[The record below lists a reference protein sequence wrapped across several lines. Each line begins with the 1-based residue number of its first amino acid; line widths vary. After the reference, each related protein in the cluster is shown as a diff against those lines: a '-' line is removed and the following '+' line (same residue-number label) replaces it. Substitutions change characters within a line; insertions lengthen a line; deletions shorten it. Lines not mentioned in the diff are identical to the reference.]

1 MFSRAIPPAVFARR
15 RQTLMA
21 RMGPGSI
28 ALLPA
33 APSMARNRDVHYPYR
48 QDSDFYYLTGF
59 PEPEAVAVLAPGDE
73 QEFRLFCRERDPQME
88 IWHGRRAGPQ
98 GAMERY
104 GVDNA
109 HPITEIDQR
118 LPSLLENREQIFY
131 AIGYNPD
138 FDRRVM
144 DWLNQVRGKGRSGVR
159 APAMFVALDH
169 LLHAMRLC
177 KAPEE
182 IAVMRESARIA
193 AEAHCQ
199 AMRICRPGMMEYQLE
214 AEILHTFVQNGAGW
228 SYPSIVGGGDN
239 SCILHYTENN
249 APLRDGDI
257 VLIDAGAELDGYASD
272 ITRSFPVNGRF
283 SGEQR
288 AIYELVLASQ
298 QAAIAKVRPGCH
310 FNEPHDAAVRTLTE
324 GLAALGLLHG
334 DVEALIKEE
343 RHKPFYM
350 HRTGHWLGM
359 DVHDV
364 GDYKIGEDWRVFE
377 PGMVTTIEPGLY
389 IAAGGKIMDAH
400 WARLGVYLEAELE
413 ERWWRIGIRIE
424 DDVLVTAE
432 GHEILTEAAPK
443 AIDDIEALMRHPS
456 LPAPGK
462 KIKTS
467 KRRGNTAIHA
477 LPATG
482 L

>member
-1 MFSRAIPPAVFARR
+1 MLSRAIPPAVFARR
-15 RQTLMA
+15 RRELMD
-21 RMGPGSI
+21 RMGTGSI

-33 APSMARNRDVHYPYR
+33 APSMPRNRDVHYPYR

-59 PEPEAVAVLAPGDE
+59 PEPEAVAVLAPGA
-73 QEFRLFCRERDPQME
+73 QHEFLLFCRERDPEME

-109 HPITEIDQR
+109 HPIAQIDKR
-118 LPSLLENREQIFY
+118 LPPLLENRERVFH
-131 AIGYNPD
+131 AIGYNPN

-144 DWLNQVRGKGRSGVR
+144 DWISQVRGKARAGVR
-159 APAMFVALDH
+159 APTTFIALEH
-169 LLHAMRLC
+169 LLHDMRLH
-177 KAPEE
+177 KTAEE
-182 IAVMRESARIA
+182 VAVMRESARIA
-193 AEAHCQ
+193 AEAHRQ
-199 AMRICRPGMMEYQLE
+199 AMQICRPGMMEYELE
-214 AEILHTFVQNGAGW
+214 AEILRTFIRNGAGW

-298 QAAIAKVRPGCH
+298 KAAIDKVRPGCH
-310 FNEPHDAAVRTLTE
+310 FNEPHEAAVRTLTE
-324 GLAALGLLHG
+324 GLVALGLLHG
-334 DVEALIKEE
+334 EVEVLIQAEG
-343 RHKPFYM
+343 HKTLFM

-364 GDYKIGEDWRVFE
+364 GDYKLGDDWRVFE

-389 IAAGGKIMDAH
+389 IPAGGKIMDAH
-400 WARLGVYLEAELE
+400 WARLGVHLETELD
-413 ERWWRIGIRIE
+413 ERWWRIGVRIE
-424 DDVLVTAE
+424 DDVLVTSS
-432 GHEILTEAAPK
+432 GHEVLTHAASK
-443 AIDDIEALMRHPS
+443 AIDDIEALMRD
-456 LPAPGK
+456 G
-462 KIKTS
+462 
-467 KRRGNTAIHA
+467 R
-477 LPATG
+477 
-482 L
+482 

>member
-1 MFSRAIPPAVFARR
+1 MLARAIPAAVFARR
-15 RQTLMA
+15 RRALLE

-33 APSMARNRDVHYPYR
+33 APETPRNRDVHHPFR

-59 PEPEAVAVLAPGDE
+59 PEPEAIAVLAPGGE
-73 QEFRLFCRERDPQME
+73 HEFLLFCRERDPHME

-109 HPITEIDQR
+109 HPIAEIDR
-118 LPSLLENREQIFY
+118 LLPPLLENRERVFY

-138 FDRRVM
+138 FDQRM
-144 DWLNQVRGKGRSGVR
+144 MGWINQVRGKARTGVR
-159 APAMFVALDH
+159 APVTFVALEH
-169 LLHAMRLC
+169 LLHAMRLR
-177 KAPEE
+177 KEPEE

-193 AEAHCQ
+193 AEAHCR
-199 AMRICRPGMMEYQLE
+199 AMQSCRPGKMEYELE
-214 AEILHTFVQNGAGW
+214 AEILYTFIRHGAGW
-228 SYPSIVGGGDN
+228 AYPSIVGGGDN

-249 APLRDGDI
+249 ALLHDGDI
-257 VLIDAGAELDGYASD
+257 VLIDAGAEVDGYASD

-288 AIYELVLASQ
+288 AIYELVLAAQ
-298 QAAIAKVRPGCH
+298 KAAIAKVRPGCH

-324 GLAALGLLHG
+324 GLAALGLLQG
-334 DVEALIKEE
+334 DVEELIEAE
-343 RHKPFYM
+343 QHKPFYM

-364 GDYKIGEDWRVFE
+364 GDYKTGDDWRLFE

-389 IAAGGKIMDAH
+389 IPAGGKILDAH
-400 WARLGVYLEAELE
+400 WARLGVHLETELD
-413 ERWWRIGIRIE
+413 ERWQRIGVRIE
-424 DDVLVTAE
+424 DDVLITTEGNEVLTA
-432 GHEILTEAAPK
+432 AAPK
-443 AIDDIEALMRHPS
+443 EIDEIEALMRE
-456 LPAPGK
+456 G
-462 KIKTS
+462 
-467 KRRGNTAIHA
+467 R
-477 LPATG
+477 
-482 L
+482 